1 MTEVIRKR
9 KRDDVTLYIL
19 RRLAQ
24 LIPVLLL
31 ASFIVFFIIH
41 LIPGDPVQV
50 MLGEG
55 RFNQEAYELL
65 RKQMG
70 LDEPLYIQ
78 YLHWLGR
85 MLHGDLGR
93 SVQTQKP
100 VLDTIIER
108 YPATIYLA
116 LASLL
121 LGIVIAIPAG
131 TIAAVK
137 QNTLW
142 DYLAMGFALFGIAV
156 PNFWL
161 ALLLIL
167 TFGLYLGWFPTLG
180 YADPTVNFR
189 AFLWHLTLPAIVL
202 GTDLASTVTRYV
214 RAEMLEQLRLDYV
227 RTARAKGL
235 PKRLVVYKH
244 TLRNSLIAATT
255 VIGLHV
261 GRLLGGSTIVETVF
275 AWPGVARLVL
285 ESVYSR
291 DYPVLQGAVL
301 LLGFTFVGVNL
312 LVDILCKW
320 LDPRIALK

>member
-1 MTEVIRKR
+1 M
-9 KRDDVTLYIL
+9 TLYIL
-19 RRLAQ
+19 RRLVQ

-41 LIPGDPVQV
+41 LIPGDPVEV

-55 RFNQEAYELL
+55 RYSQETYELL
-65 RKQMG
+65 RKKMG

-78 YLHWLGR
+78 YLHWLNR
-85 MLHGDLGR
+85 ILHGDLGQSLR
-93 SVQTQKP
+93 TQRP
-100 VLDTIIER
+100 VLDTILER

-121 LGIVIAIPAG
+121 LGVVIAIPAG

-137 QNTLW
+137 QNTPW
-142 DYLAMGFALFGIAV
+142 DYSAMAFALFGIAV
-156 PNFWL
+156 PNFWF

-167 TFGLYLGWFPTLG
+167 GFGLYLGWFPTLG
-180 YADPTVNFR
+180 YVDPSVNFR
-189 AFLWHLTLPAIVL
+189 TFLWHLTLPAIVL

-235 PKRLVVYKH
+235 PKRMVIYKH
-244 TLRNSLIAATT
+244 TLRNSLLAATT

-261 GRLLGGSTIVETVF
+261 GRLLGGSTVVETVF

-285 ESVYSR
+285 EAVYSR

-301 LLGFTFVGVNL
+301 LLALTFVGVNL
-312 LVDILCKW
+312 VVDVLYKW
-320 LDPRIALK
+320 LDPRISLR

>member
-1 MTEVIRKR
+1 
-9 KRDDVTLYIL
+9 VTLYIL
-19 RRLAQ
+19 RRLVQ

-41 LIPGDPVQV
+41 LIPGDPVEV

-55 RFNQEAYELL
+55 RYTQETYALL
-65 RKQMG
+65 RKKMG

-78 YLHWLGR
+78 YVHWLNR
-85 MLHGDLGR
+85 MVHGDLGQSLR
-93 SVQTQKP
+93 TQRP
-100 VLDTIIER
+100 VLDTILER

-116 LASLL
+116 LAALL
-121 LGIVIAIPAG
+121 LGVVIAIPAG

-137 QNTLW
+137 QNTPW
-142 DYLAMGFALFGIAV
+142 DYSAMAFALFGIAV
-156 PNFWL
+156 PNFWF

-167 TFGLYLGWFPTLG
+167 GFGLYLGWFPTLG
-180 YADPTVNFR
+180 YIDPSVNFR
-189 AFLWHLTLPAIVL
+189 TFLWHLTLPAIVL

-235 PKRLVVYKH
+235 PKRMVIYKH
-244 TLRNSLIAATT
+244 TLRNSLLAATT

-261 GRLLGGSTIVETVF
+261 GRLLGGSTVVETVF

-285 ESVYSR
+285 EAVYSR

-301 LLGFTFVGVNL
+301 LLALTFVGVNL
-312 LVDILCKW
+312 LVDVLYKW
-320 LDPRIALK
+320 LDPRISLR

>member
-1 MTEVIRKR
+1 M
-9 KRDDVTLYIL
+9 TLYIL
-19 RRLAQ
+19 RRLVQ

-41 LIPGDPVQV
+41 LIPGDPVEV

-55 RFNQEAYELL
+55 RYSQETYELL
-65 RKQMG
+65 RKKMG
-70 LDEPLYIQ
+70 LDEPLHIQ
-78 YLHWLGR
+78 YLHWLNR
-85 MLHGDLGR
+85 ILHGDLGQSLR
-93 SVQTQKP
+93 TQRP
-100 VLDTIIER
+100 VLDTILER

-121 LGIVIAIPAG
+121 LGVVIAIPAG

-137 QNTLW
+137 QNTPW
-142 DYLAMGFALFGIAV
+142 DYSAMAFALFGIAV
-156 PNFWL
+156 PNFWF

-167 TFGLYLGWFPTLG
+167 GFGLYLGWFPTLG
-180 YADPTVNFR
+180 YIDPSVNFR
-189 AFLWHLTLPAIVL
+189 TFLWHLTLPALVL

-235 PKRLVVYKH
+235 PKRMVIYKH
-244 TLRNSLIAATT
+244 TLRNSLLAATT

-261 GRLLGGSTIVETVF
+261 GRLLGGSTVVETVF

-285 ESVYSR
+285 EAVYSR

-301 LLGFTFVGVNL
+301 LLALTFVGVNL
-312 LVDILCKW
+312 LVDVLYKW
-320 LDPRIALK
+320 LDPRISLR

>member
-1 MTEVIRKR
+1 
-9 KRDDVTLYIL
+9 VTLYIL
-19 RRLAQ
+19 RRLVQ

-41 LIPGDPVQV
+41 LIPGDPVEV

-55 RFNQEAYELL
+55 RYTQETYELL
-65 RKQMG
+65 RKKMG

-78 YLHWLGR
+78 YVHWLNR
-85 MLHGDLGR
+85 MVHGDLGQSLR
-93 SVQTQKP
+93 TQRP
-100 VLDTIIER
+100 VLDTILER

-121 LGIVIAIPAG
+121 LGVVIAIPAG

-137 QNTLW
+137 QDTPW
-142 DYLAMGFALFGIAV
+142 DYSAMAFALFGIAV
-156 PNFWL
+156 PNFWF

-167 TFGLYLGWFPTLG
+167 GFGLYLGWFPTLG
-180 YADPTVNFR
+180 YIDPTVNFR
-189 AFLWHLTLPAIVL
+189 TFLWHLTLPAIVL

-235 PKRLVVYKH
+235 PKRMVIYKH
-244 TLRNSLIAATT
+244 TLRNSLLAATT

-261 GRLLGGSTIVETVF
+261 GRLLGGSTVVETVF

-285 ESVYSR
+285 EAVYSR

-301 LLGFTFVGVNL
+301 LLALTFVGVNL
-312 LVDILCKW
+312 LVDVLYKW
-320 LDPRIALK
+320 LDPRISLR

>member
-1 MTEVIRKR
+1 
-9 KRDDVTLYIL
+9 VTLYIL
-19 RRLAQ
+19 RRLVQ

-41 LIPGDPVQV
+41 LIPGDPVEV

-55 RFNQEAYELL
+55 RYSQETYELL
-65 RKQMG
+65 RKKMG

-78 YLHWLGR
+78 YLHWLNR
-85 MLHGDLGR
+85 ILHGDLGQSLR
-93 SVQTQKP
+93 TQRP
-100 VLDTIIER
+100 VLDTILER

-121 LGIVIAIPAG
+121 LGVVIAIPAG

-137 QNTLW
+137 QNTPW
-142 DYLAMGFALFGIAV
+142 DYSAMAFALFGIAV
-156 PNFWL
+156 PNFWF

-167 TFGLYLGWFPTLG
+167 GFGLYLGWFPTLG
-180 YADPTVNFR
+180 YIDPSVNFR
-189 AFLWHLTLPAIVL
+189 TFLWHLTLPAIVL

-235 PKRLVVYKH
+235 PKRMVIYKH
-244 TLRNSLIAATT
+244 TLRNSLLAATT

-261 GRLLGGSTIVETVF
+261 GRLLGGSTVVETVF

-285 ESVYSR
+285 EAVYSR

-301 LLGFTFVGVNL
+301 LLALTFVGVNL
-312 LVDILCKW
+312 LVDVLYKW
-320 LDPRIALK
+320 LDPRISLR

>member
-1 MTEVIRKR
+1 M
-9 KRDDVTLYIL
+9 TLYIL
-19 RRLAQ
+19 RRLVQ

-41 LIPGDPVQV
+41 LIPGDPVEV

-55 RFNQEAYELL
+55 RYSQETYELL
-65 RKQMG
+65 RKKMG
-70 LDEPLYIQ
+70 LDEPLHIQ
-78 YLHWLGR
+78 YLHWLNR
-85 MLHGDLGR
+85 ILHGDLGQSLR
-93 SVQTQKP
+93 TQRP
-100 VLDTIIER
+100 VLDTILER

-121 LGIVIAIPAG
+121 LGVVIAIPAG

-137 QNTLW
+137 QNTPW
-142 DYLAMGFALFGIAV
+142 DYSAMAFALFGIAV
-156 PNFWL
+156 PNFWF

-167 TFGLYLGWFPTLG
+167 GFGLYLGWFPTLG
-180 YADPTVNFR
+180 YIDPSVNLR
-189 AFLWHLTLPAIVL
+189 TFLWHLTLPALVL

-235 PKRLVVYKH
+235 PKRMVIYKH
-244 TLRNSLIAATT
+244 TLRNSLLAATT
-255 VIGLHV
+255 IIGLHV
-261 GRLLGGSTIVETVF
+261 GRLLGGSTVVETVF

-285 ESVYSR
+285 EAVYSR

-301 LLGFTFVGVNL
+301 LLALTFVGVNL
-312 LVDILCKW
+312 LVDVLYKW
-320 LDPRIALK
+320 LDPRISLK

>member
-1 MTEVIRKR
+1 M
-9 KRDDVTLYIL
+9 TLYIL
-19 RRLAQ
+19 RRLVQ

-41 LIPGDPVQV
+41 LIPGDPVEV

-55 RFNQEAYELL
+55 RYSQETYELL
-65 RKQMG
+65 RKKMG

-78 YLHWLGR
+78 YLRWLNR
-85 MLHGDLGR
+85 ILHGDLGQSLR
-93 SVQTQKP
+93 TQRP
-100 VLDTIIER
+100 VLDTILER

-121 LGIVIAIPAG
+121 LGVVIAIPAG

-137 QNTLW
+137 QNTPW
-142 DYLAMGFALFGIAV
+142 DYSAMAFALFGIAV
-156 PNFWL
+156 PNFWF

-167 TFGLYLGWFPTLG
+167 GFGLYLGWFPTLG
-180 YADPTVNFR
+180 YIDPSVNFR
-189 AFLWHLTLPAIVL
+189 TFLWHLTLPAVVL

-235 PKRLVVYKH
+235 PKRMVIYKH
-244 TLRNSLIAATT
+244 TLRNSLLAATT
-255 VIGLHV
+255 IIGLHV
-261 GRLLGGSTIVETVF
+261 GRLLGGSTVVETVF

-285 ESVYSR
+285 EAVYSR

-301 LLGFTFVGVNL
+301 LLALTFVGVNL
-312 LVDILCKW
+312 LVDVLYKW
-320 LDPRIALK
+320 LDPRISLK

>member
-1 MTEVIRKR
+1 M
-9 KRDDVTLYIL
+9 TLYIL
-19 RRLAQ
+19 RRLVQ

-41 LIPGDPVQV
+41 LIPGDPVEV

-55 RFNQEAYELL
+55 RYTQETYELL
-65 RKQMG
+65 RKKMG

-78 YLHWLGR
+78 YVHWLNR
-85 MLHGDLGR
+85 MVHGDLGQSLR
-93 SVQTQKP
+93 TQRP
-100 VLDTIIER
+100 VLDTILER

-121 LGIVIAIPAG
+121 LGVVIAIPAG

-137 QNTLW
+137 QDTPW
-142 DYLAMGFALFGIAV
+142 DYSAMAFALFGIAV
-156 PNFWL
+156 PNFWF

-167 TFGLYLGWFPTLG
+167 GFGLYLGWFPTLG
-180 YADPTVNFR
+180 YIDPTVNFR
-189 AFLWHLTLPAIVL
+189 TFLWHLTLPAIVL

-235 PKRLVVYKH
+235 PKRMVIYKH
-244 TLRNSLIAATT
+244 TLRNSLLAATT

-261 GRLLGGSTIVETVF
+261 GRLLGGSTVVETVF

-285 ESVYSR
+285 EAVYSR

-301 LLGFTFVGVNL
+301 LLALTFVGVNL
-312 LVDILCKW
+312 LVDVLYKW
-320 LDPRIALK
+320 LDPRISLR

>member
-1 MTEVIRKR
+1 
-9 KRDDVTLYIL
+9 VTLYIL
-19 RRLAQ
+19 RRLVQ

-41 LIPGDPVQV
+41 LIPGDPVEV

-55 RFNQEAYELL
+55 RYTQETYELL
-65 RKQMG
+65 RKKMG

-78 YLHWLGR
+78 YVHWLNR
-85 MLHGDLGR
+85 MVHGDLGQSLR
-93 SVQTQKP
+93 TQRP
-100 VLDTIIER
+100 VLDTILER

-116 LASLL
+116 LAALL
-121 LGIVIAIPAG
+121 LGVVIAIPAG

-137 QNTLW
+137 QNTPW
-142 DYLAMGFALFGIAV
+142 DYSAMAFALFGIAV
-156 PNFWL
+156 PNFWF

-167 TFGLYLGWFPTLG
+167 GFGLYLGWFPTLG
-180 YADPTVNFR
+180 YIDPSVNFR
-189 AFLWHLTLPAIVL
+189 TFLWHLTLPAIVL

-235 PKRLVVYKH
+235 PKRMVIYKH
-244 TLRNSLIAATT
+244 TLRNSLLAATT

-261 GRLLGGSTIVETVF
+261 GRLLGGSTVVETVF

-285 ESVYSR
+285 EAVYSR

-301 LLGFTFVGVNL
+301 LLALTFVGVNL
-312 LVDILCKW
+312 LVDVLYKW
-320 LDPRIALK
+320 LDPRISLR